1 LFLEA
6 FRNINRRRFRTFLTV
21 LGISIGII
29 ALTVMGSLSEFM
41 SRMVQVSLED
51 ARNTVTVQPK
61 YSLGAPG
68 SGTISLES
76 QNRIKEMPEVEK
88 VIPWV
93 VTALGGRDD
102 GEDRGG
108 FSGLAGFPPE
118 ETAERFKNIEL
129 ESGSYLAGG
138 DTVAILVGHAVA
150 LKYDLNVGDIVNFRG
165 INFYVKGIFRPYEG
179 LFANGSVVAP
189 LETVRRIALLPPQAV
204 VLNIIP
210 KKNTDTEALSDRIN
224 EELPDVKALSPRKSE
239 EQANRSLLIF
249 RAMVLGLAVISLVV
263 GGVATTNT
271 MVMAISE
278 RTREIGLKKALGAP
292 DWAILLEYVT
302 EATII
307 GFIAG
312 VVGLVI
318 GVLATIGLNKL
329 TSSQFGLEIFRITI
343 RLGFFA
349 VVFSVCLGALAG
361 FFPALRAALLNPVK
375 ALRTQ

>member
-1 LFLEA
+1 
-6 FRNINRRRFRTFLTV
+6 
-21 LGISIGII
+21 
-29 ALTVMGSLSEFM
+29 
-41 SRMVQVSLED
+41 MVQVSLED

-68 SGTISLES
+68 SGTISLDS
-76 QNRIKEMPEVEK
+76 QNRIKEMPEVDK

-102 GEDRGG
+102 SEDQAG

-118 ETAERFKNIEL
+118 ETAQRFKNIEL
-129 ESGSYLAGG
+129 ESGSYLEGG

-150 LKYDLNVGDIVNFRG
+150 QKYDLHVGDIVNFRNV
-165 INFYVKGIFRPYEG
+165 NFYVKGIFKPYEG

-210 KKNTDTEALSDRIN
+210 KENTDTEVLANRIN
-224 EELPDVKALSPRKSE
+224 EELSDVKALSPKKSE
-239 EQANRSLLIF
+239 EQANRNLLIF

-292 DWAILLEYVT
+292 DWAILFEYVT
-302 EATII
+302 EATVI

-312 VVGLVI
+312 VFGLVVGI
-318 GVLATIGLNKL
+318 IATIGLNKL

-343 RLGFFA
+343 RLGLFA
-349 VVFSVCLGALAG
+349 VVFSVCLGAIAG